1 MKTRD
6 IRFAT
11 PKAPRQQLVLYA
23 QSVDEMIP
31 ADAPVRQLVALLDEL
46 DWAPWEKTYAGFGQP
61 PIHPRYL
68 AAAILLG
75 LMNRVRSSRDLERA
89 ACKHLDFIW
98 LLEGFTPDHST
109 FANFRV
115 EHAGSIQ
122 DLQRQIAEKLVRRR
136 ATALLELIID
146 GTRLRADSDR
156 HGARSA
162 KTIEVIIK
170 ELEGRLE
177 EMKRNDGETVP
188 QTGYFEGVEAPGDET
203 DKVAWVNGQIARLE
217 KQREKYQKARD
228 IARQRDQRAKEHNG
242 EKAKPVRVPVTDP
255 EAQVAPNKEGGY
267 APNYTPVAAI
277 DAATGAILHADVL
290 EGSDEAGAVLPAVEA
305 AKELTGQTPSAVLSD
320 GNFATGEVLAALEAQ
335 SIEAYMPTRSASPLD
350 NPALRPDSTAP
361 VAEEDKARLPR
372 SGGQFARTAFV
383 YDAEAD
389 VYHCPAGHTMTP
401 SKHGKNKSGI
411 ACVYYQCHAC
421 PSCPWAKDCIK
432 GKAPHRTILRD
443 EYEPLR
449 EATDARMASEA
460 GRAIY
465 KKRAPGIEGVFAR
478 IKSCMGIRRFARRGL
493 KKVRCDWNWICTAY
507 NLKKL
512 LAKEAKAAG
521 GAPQNGPEDALLS
534 HPRPSLPL
542 LRAVGAYCTRII
554 WNHASRSVC
563 HAPQRGCQPWK
574 FGIA

>member
-1 MKTRD
+1 MNTRD

-11 PKAPRQQLVLYA
+11 PKAPRHQLVLYV

-31 ADAPVRQLVALLDEL
+31 ADAAVRQLAALFDEVN
-46 DWAPWEKTYAGFGQP
+46 WGPWEQAYAGFGQP

-75 LMNRVRSSRDLERA
+75 LMLRVRSSRDLERA

-98 LLEGFTPDHST
+98 LLEGFAPDHST
-109 FANFRV
+109 FANFRAL
-115 EHAGSIQ
+115 HAGAIK
-122 DLQRQIAEKLVRRR
+122 DLQRQIAEKLVARR
-136 ATALLELIID
+136 ATAVLELIID

-162 KTIEVIIK
+162 RTIEVIIK

-188 QTGYFEGVEAPGDET
+188 QTGCFEGVEAPGDET

-217 KQREKYQKARD
+217 KQREKYRKAGD
-228 IARQRDQRAKEHNG
+228 IARQRDQRAREHNG
-242 EKAKPVRVPVTDP
+242 GKAKPVRVPVTDP

-277 DAATGAILHADVL
+277 DAETGAIVHADVL
-290 EGSDEAGAVLPAVEA
+290 EGSDEASAVLPAVEA

-320 GNFATGEVLAALEAQ
+320 GNFATGEVLAALDAQ
-335 SIEAYMPTRSASPLD
+335 GIEAYMPTRSASPPD
-350 NPALRPDSTAP
+350 NPALRPDPAAP

-372 SGGQFARTAFV
+372 TGGQFARTAFV

-389 VYHCPAGHTMTP
+389 AYHCPAGQAMAP
-401 SKHGKNKSGI
+401 FKHGKNKAGI
-411 ACVYYQCHAC
+411 ACVYYQCSAC
-421 PSCPWAKDCIK
+421 PACPWARDCIR

-460 GRAIY
+460 GQEIY

-478 IKSCMGIRRFARRGL
+478 IKSCMDIRRFARRGL
-493 KKVRCDWNWICTAY
+493 QKVRCDWNWICTAY

-512 LAKEAKAAG
+512 LAKAAG
-521 GAPQNGPEDALLS
+521 AAGRAPENRPQGGMLS
-534 HPRPSLPL
+534 HPWPSLRL
-542 LRAVGAYCTRII
+542 LSALGGYYARIR
-554 WNHASRSVC
+554 NHTEHPAW
-563 HAPQRGCQPWK
+563 QPPRCRLLPWMSHV
-574 FGIA
+574 A